1 MTVVAAP
8 DDDLAPAIEVYANF
22 ISEIFRRLDAAA
34 DSITELKA
42 NPDHPNGWQNCDFC
56 WFQIRKIC
64 EYLTLAIV
72 AAHHFDGHP
81 VSSLSKWRPK
91 ELFADV
97 ARLNDHPTPVAIADL
112 IAMGPDGERQLTPVA
127 KPIRAELI
135 SQIYGR
141 CSEVLH
147 VGSLE
152 RILAGKFPAYEIA
165 QLDHWLAGFKALL
178 SHHMLLL
185 PGIKTVLVCRS
196 EGGERMFFALGADGA
211 IFDASQLPDFEFDQ
225 ND

>member
-1 MTVVAAP
+1 MAAAAVSV
-8 DDDLAPAIEVYANF
+8 DDLARVIDVYANF
-22 ISEIFRRLDAAA
+22 ISEIFRRLDAAD
-34 DSITELKA
+34 DSIAELKA
-42 NPDHPNGWQNCDFC
+42 NSGHPNSWQNCDFC
-56 WFQIRKIC
+56 WFQVRKIC
-64 EYLTLAIV
+64 EYLTLAVV

-91 ELFADV
+91 ELLADV
-97 ARLNDHPTPVAIADL
+97 ARLSEHPTPVAIAHVL
-112 IAMGPDGERQLTPVA
+112 GAGPDGERQLTPVA

-135 SQIYGR
+135 SQVYGR

-147 VGSLE
+147 VGSLD
-152 RILAGKFPAYEIA
+152 RILAEKLPGYEIA
-165 QLDHWLAGFKALL
+165 QLDRWLAGFRSLL

-196 EGGERMFFALGADGA
+196 EGGERMLFALGSDGA
-211 IFDASQLPDFEFDQ
+211 IFDTSQLPDFEFDQ